1 MSEAAAWFE
10 AGTKR
15 MKPVTLEGRFV
26 RLVPMER
33 GQIQALT
40 RAGADP
46 GLWQWYPV
54 APLLGVDAMGAH
66 VEKALADW
74 EAGRLLPFVIQDRAT
89 GEVLGS
95 TRFMALEPAH
105 RRLEIGATWLTP
117 ARQGTQ
123 ANPEAKLL
131 LLRYAFE
138 VMGCARVEFKTD
150 ALNARSRAAL
160 RKLGAK
166 EEGILRNHMVTA
178 SGRLRDSVYFSIL
191 PEEWPAVRA
200 GLEARL
206 QP

>member
-1 MSEAAAWFE
+1 MPEATVWFE
-10 AGTKR
+10 AGSKR
-15 MKPVTLEGRFV
+15 MTPVTLEGRFV

-33 GQIQALT
+33 GHVPALA

-54 APLLGVDAMGAH
+54 APLVSVEAMGAH

-74 EAGRLLPFVIQDRAT
+74 EAGRLLPFVILDGAT

-105 RRLEIGATWLTP
+105 RRLEIGASWLTP

-131 LLRYAFE
+131 LLGYAFD
-138 VMGCARVEFKTD
+138 VLSCVRVEFKTD

-160 RKLGAK
+160 LKLGAK
-166 EEGILRNHMVTA
+166 EEGILRHHMVTA

-191 PEEWPAVRA
+191 PAEWPAVRA
-200 GLEARL
+200 GLQARL
-206 QP
+206 Q